1 MRVNPGFDQKHTL
14 AFSVDLWG
22 EKYKDDDSQV
32 QFFQNVLDRIKSLPG
47 VDSVGLTSQ
56 LPLGGNL
63 DRYGMHIVDKPNA
76 NPADDP
82 SADRYSVSPGYFR
95 AMRIPLLAGRTFT
108 NDDRRN
114 TQPVVVISETF
125 ARRIWPEEDPI
136 GKLIRMGDPKSP
148 AKVVVG
154 VVGDVLHE
162 GLDAPHSMQVYLP
175 NTQMTDSGVV
185 IVVHAAGEPT
195 GFQQTAAAQ
204 VAAVDPAQP
213 VSSLSNVRDIVA
225 ESLLT
230 RRYATLTFI
239 SFAGIALLLTAVG
252 IYGVV
257 SYIVGQRTREI
268 GIRMALGAQQIQVLK
283 LVLRQGMKPALFGT
297 ALGMIAAAL
306 LAQVIASLLFG
317 IKAVDAWTFATVPI
331 CILGIALLACYVPAR
346 RATKVEPTVA
356 LRYE

>member
-1 MRVNPGFDQKHTL
+1 GILLATLAINLSERFARANLPHVGLFQLDATVCGFALLLSFVTAIVFGLLPAKRTADQAPAESFTSTGRTTATRHHDRVRNLLIISDVALALVLLAGAGLMTKSFMRLMRVNPGFDQKHTL

-82 SADRYSVSPGYFR
+82 SADRYSVSPAYFR

-175 NTQMTDSGVV
+175 STQMTDSGVV

-195 GFQQTAAAQ
+195 GLQQTAAAQ

-230 RRYATLTFI
+230 RRFATLTF
-239 SFAGIALLLTAVG
+239 
-252 IYGVV
+252 
-257 SYIVGQRTREI
+257 
-268 GIRMALGAQQIQVLK
+268 
-283 LVLRQGMKPALFGT
+283 
-297 ALGMIAAAL
+297 
-306 LAQVIASLLFG
+306 
-317 IKAVDAWTFATVPI
+317 
-331 CILGIALLACYVPAR
+331 
-346 RATKVEPTVA
+346 
-356 LRYE
+356 